1 MDGVVTI
8 KSQGKIIYQSNIWAM
23 CLMIQHWGIG
33 IQNDCF
39 DQIFIDGVEIKK
51 PVNMENDS

>member
-1 MDGVVTI
+1 MEGIITI
-8 KSQGKIIYQSNIWAM
+8 KSRGKIIYESNIWVM
-23 CLMIQHWGIG
+23 SMLIQHWAHG
-33 IQNDCF
+33 IQNVHI